1 MQTMYEA
8 LRRLWRPGE
17 EALGAIS
24 DVLCEHWRAA
34 AGVRPLRLFTSEA
47 PHWLRS
53 AGEPKPL
60 AVSVHHAARG
70 GRLIR

>member
-1 MQTMYEA
+1 METMYEA

-24 DVLCEHWRAA
+24 DVLCEHWRRAA
-34 AGVRPLRLFTSEA
+34 RLRPPQLFTSGA
-47 PHWLRS
+47 PQWLRS
-53 AGEPKPL
+53 AGARSPV
-60 AVSVHHAARG
+60 AVHVHQAARG

>member
-1 MQTMYEA
+1 METMYEA

-17 EALGAIS
+17 EALGALG

-34 AGVRPLRLFTSEA
+34 AGLRRPQLFTA
-47 PHWLRS
+47 QPPQWLRR
-53 AGEPKPL
+53 AGEPTPV
-60 AVSVHHAARG
+60 AVHVHHAARG